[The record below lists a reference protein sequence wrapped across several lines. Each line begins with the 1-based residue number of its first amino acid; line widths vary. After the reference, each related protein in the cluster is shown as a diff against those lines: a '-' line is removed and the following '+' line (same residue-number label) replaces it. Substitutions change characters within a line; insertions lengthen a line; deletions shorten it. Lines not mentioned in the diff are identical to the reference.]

1 MREET
6 KEIETGFEPT
16 RWVVPEQQEIP
27 TSVTLNPRV
36 MAEDVNLAWAG
47 MLPESQVF
55 HVDEIEIVQ

>member
-27 TSVTLNPRV
+27 TSVTFNPRV
-36 MAEDVNLAWAG
+36 MAEDVDLTWDG
-47 MLPESQVF
+47 KLPEPKVF
-55 HVDEIEIVQ
+55 HVDEIEIV